1 MRTNALSG
9 LRFGASVGR
18 ISAAHPALIHVG
30 LNRCSLRTKP
40 CCQRF
45 GGAGEQGGVNADG
58 DKQRAQFQIA
68 FCQLLIGDQDP
79 RRFAR
84 FADLHDRLLKRGQYF
99 RVLWI
104 TGLTHIGA
112 QIRRADKHA
121 VDPFHVQNLR

>member
-1 MRTNALSG
+1 MPYPVRDLVRLFAGCGVNALSG

-68 FCQLLIGDQDP
+68 FCQLP
-79 RRFAR
+79 
-84 FADLHDRLLKRGQYF
+84 
-99 RVLWI
+99 
-104 TGLTHIGA
+104 
-112 QIRRADKHA
+112 
-121 VDPFHVQNLR
+121 